1 MVELELALVELG
13 HVRGEERSDLD
24 HNDEEKR
31 DELRHCFRTSE
42 FSEDVEQRHYQRNV
56 FTSDDEL
63 VAVLEIAQHLFDQSH
78 DPVITPHVWEVSSHY
93 ALDVLEQLHF
103 FRGA

>member
-42 FSEDVEQRHYQRNV
+42 FSENVQQRH
-56 FTSDDEL
+56 
-63 VAVLEIAQHLFDQSH
+63 H
-78 DPVITPHVWEVSSHY
+78 
-93 ALDVLEQLHF
+93 
-103 FRGA
+103 